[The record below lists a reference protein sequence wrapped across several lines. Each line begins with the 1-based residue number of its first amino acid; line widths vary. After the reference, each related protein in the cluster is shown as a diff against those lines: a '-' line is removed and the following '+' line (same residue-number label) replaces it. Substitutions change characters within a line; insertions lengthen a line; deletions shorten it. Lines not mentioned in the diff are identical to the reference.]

1 MKDVREMVK
10 EEREEGSRKEAG
22 RRLRAST
29 PGKHY
34 EPMLFLP
41 VLQ

>member
-1 MKDVREMVK
+1 MNNYITLYG
-10 EEREEGSRKEAG
+10 EEGSRKEAG

-34 EPMLFLP
+34 EPMLFLLI
-41 VLQ
+41 LQ